1 MAHPPSGPSGGP
13 QVLSQGDL
21 SSQGKLGG
29 VSGKFVTPTG
39 KRTVKPKEVESKL
52 GKGSVGSPT
61 VSPANKQRTISATG
75 SEGDEGFE
83 DGKALDNALA
93 ASLDDVENDS
103 QTSEDSAVFSGS
115 NKSEVEDDPE
125 DLTPDTHKDF
135 PASVDPAIAG
145 VSNQRV
151 ANPRESE
158 DVDEGFEEGEESDQ
172 ATVPGSGDVKTGI
185 QTPVHSA
192 TSPQVQYA
200 PEDVVSPPNTSF
212 PVPVDSQTND
222 ASITISNTGAD
233 NDAAI
238 NGDETITIEG
248 GGQVNKGKFLK
259 ALKAVANWFMGLFS
273 NKIAVGLAVFFALTF
288 LFGLLASPAGAP
300 FVFIL
305 MAGLSAAITCGLTG
319 LLIAD
324 LSPDLSRQQQEHQQ
338 PSNNQNPNQ
347 QNNNQSDKSSSE
359 IDKTKSGSGSSQPSA
374 DSVDENDTAGSFF
387 MKPNGKK
394 APAPV
399 INGGGSS
406 SVRES
411 PDAASAASAVDAQ
424 LDKIFG
430 TEAFD
435 EWLNENLLRWSN
447 KAQFAEF
454 SKTLRGRDD
463 YKELAMD
470 DKLDSLLEDLHR
482 ESNDLSYLAH
492 SPLEELDSSGP
503 RQFDRLNYFNSSF
516 DRALELLD
524 PTPEHCQTMFNR
536 LMRVLPKEQF
546 PWVSS
551 NLYSPLLSIGDQRK
565 SLEAQPSQEIAKAE
579 VSDMLRIALRRLDSY
594 GKGGELQKE
603 SEEQEKRR
611 QVQTVKRKRAA
622 DPQDGKPPEK
632 VRVIEK
638 TSSIEV
644 KPVETHEKEVQVNLS
659 HEDLEGNAESRA
671 RVAKTWNR
679 DIDGLGL
686 DWKPTDES
694 KSGKAWFMRI
704 KGELQGCVSELK
716 WSSTNPFVPANATDM
731 EKRFM
736 ATTGKSV
743 PPSDLD
749 KNYFEIAVE
758 QAALAIKDKVE
769 KTITE
774 EQIRDLKSEGS
785 RGYQMFGDFKAAFV
799 DSILDAPQV
808 GSEKTMEDAFQ
819 AVSAKGQDKLLIKS
833 YIRGHLIN
841 KWMP

>member
-1 MAHPPSGPSGGP
+1 MAHPPSGTSGGP

-52 GKGSVGSPT
+52 GKGSVGSLT

-103 QTSEDSAVFSGS
+103 QTSGDSAVSSGS
-115 NKSEVEDDPE
+115 SKSEVEEDPE

-135 PASVDPAIAG
+135 PASVDPATSG

-158 DVDEGFEEGEESDQ
+158 DVDEGFEEGEESAQ
-172 ATVPGSGDVKTGI
+172 AMVPGSGDVKTET
-185 QTPVHSA
+185 QTPAHSA
-192 TSPQVQYA
+192 TSPEVQHTTEA
-200 PEDVVSPPNTSF
+200 VISPPNTRF
-212 PVPVDSQTND
+212 PVPVDSKTDD
-222 ASITISNTGAD
+222 ATITISNTGAD

-248 GGQVNKGKFLK
+248 GGKVNKGKFLR
-259 ALKAVANWFMGLFS
+259 ALKAIANWFMGLFD

-300 FVFIL
+300 LVFLL
-305 MAGLSAAITCGLTG
+305 MAGLAAAITCGLTG

-324 LSPDLSRQQQEHQQ
+324 LAPDLGQQQQQQ
-338 PSNNQNPNQ
+338 PNNSQNPNQ

-359 IDKTKSGSGSSQPSA
+359 IDKTKSGSGSSQPGAASTDA
-374 DSVDENDTAGSFF
+374 NDTDGSFF
-387 MKPNGKK
+387 LTPNGKK

-399 INGGGSS
+399 INGGSNSS
-406 SVRES
+406 ARDGT
-411 PDAASAASAVDAQ
+411 DAASATGAVDAQ
-424 LDKIFG
+424 LDKMFG

-503 RQFDRLNYFNSSF
+503 RQFDRLDYFNSSF

-565 SLEAQPSQEIAKAE
+565 SLEAQPNKEIAKAE

-632 VRVIEK
+632 VRVIKKE
-638 TSSIEV
+638 SSIEAT
-644 KPVETHEKEVQVNLS
+644 PVETNEKGVQ
-659 HEDLEGNAESRA
+659 
-671 RVAKTWNR
+671 
-679 DIDGLGL
+679 
-686 DWKPTDES
+686 
-694 KSGKAWFMRI
+694 
-704 KGELQGCVSELK
+704 
-716 WSSTNPFVPANATDM
+716 
-731 EKRFM
+731 
-736 ATTGKSV
+736 
-743 PPSDLD
+743 
-749 KNYFEIAVE
+749 
-758 QAALAIKDKVE
+758 
-769 KTITE
+769 
-774 EQIRDLKSEGS
+774 
-785 RGYQMFGDFKAAFV
+785 
-799 DSILDAPQV
+799 
-808 GSEKTMEDAFQ
+808 
-819 AVSAKGQDKLLIKS
+819 
-833 YIRGHLIN
+833 
-841 KWMP
+841 